1 MAIQF
6 TIGRFKPIALSVAVA
21 SALVSQSVI
30 AQELTFSLPEQGL
43 ASSIE
48 QISRQGQ
55 VALLYDKGQLNGLRA
70 PALSGTYSPQTAL
83 QKILIGSGLELVNE
97 NGMLVIRPQ
106 NLNQGTLVL
115 PETQVSGAVQNH
127 PSMDVMSAPQYVTAE
142 EISQKNTGDGNITDL
157 MKTNPA
163 VQFANNDS
171 NSMNQGEIKPSR
183 ISIHGSSSYQNA
195 YRLDGV
201 SFNNDFDPADNGLGE
216 TATKLSSSDQGIY
229 IDSRLI
235 DSMAVYDNN
244 IPVEFGG
251 FTGGTVEVNSRRW
264 QGENSAHAYYRLT
277 RSGWNNLFHDSTQAI
292 DTSKN
297 DTANPARFQNRYD
310 KNDFGGWFELG
321 VTENSGVVFSAS
333 RRSSTIPMTVTG
345 GAGAVIEN
353 GEVEMTEFASGSK
366 NQHRTSD
373 NYFLKYSIDLSDVN
387 SLDLSAN
394 YASYQSRLFSSSVMN
409 SGYDSTH
416 NGFGLTAVYKHQ
428 LSLGQL
434 ELTANTQDLKDERDN
449 DQKYSVIL
457 RAAVDN
463 DYSNMVDANS
473 GGLGDLISQ
482 QRSQSAKAV
491 MRFNPLEDGLGAT
504 HKPTVGTEISYTK
517 GIYKRDKDYIQYT
530 FTGNVDKD
538 DMFNGML
545 WNAARFKAGKYTA
558 DYTNYALFLDDTI
571 EYGRLTLRPG
581 IRLDRDD
588 FVSRTNI
595 APRLTGTYDVFGNGK
610 TQIIAGA
617 NRYYGRSML
626 NYALYGAQ
634 NGGMQTCDMMSDVC
648 TVNPNI
654 NTWENKK
661 DYEGLDSLKTPYNDE
676 LTLALQQD
684 ILATTWRLQYVH
696 REGYDEVRSRT
707 KTKKLDMFDPESKIR
722 VFDND
727 GRSSHDTVT
736 LSVNNSQPWEWAE
749 ASHVMTAS
757 LTWQQTDSN
766 TPKDSGY
773 NYFEGRNDLNLNKVY
788 YNGKVIDASKLPS
801 TSFNSP
807 FKVNLELT
815 SVWDNYDL
823 TWYNRLQWWGARDQV
838 VRYGNGEGTYTDPEY
853 GLIRRYTDQHYSSKY
868 TWDTRLG
875 WKPDFAYGFGVS
887 VEVNN
892 VLNNKNVADT
902 FTYSNRTIKSY
913 DPGRQF
919 WLQVNYDF

>member
-6 TIGRFKPIALSVAVA
+6 TLGRFKPIALSLAVT
-21 SALVSQSVI
+21 SALVSQSAI
-30 AQELTFSLPEQGL
+30 AQEITFSLPEQGL
-43 ASSIE
+43 ASAID

-55 VALLYDKGQLNGLRA
+55 VSLLYDKSQLNGLRA
-70 PALSGTYSPQTAL
+70 PALSGSYTPQTAL

-115 PETQVSGAVQNH
+115 PETQVSGVVQNH
-127 PSMDVMSAPQYVTAE
+127 PAMDVMSAPQYVTSE

-201 SFNNDFDPADNGLGE
+201 NFNNDFDPADSGLGE
-216 TATKLSSSDQGIY
+216 TSTRLSSSDQGIY

-277 RSGWNNLFHDSTQAI
+277 RSGWNNLFHDSSQSI
-292 DTSKN
+292 DTTKN

-345 GAGAVIEN
+345 GEAFVLENNTIEPIYSD
-353 GEVEMTEFASGSK
+353 SGKK
-366 NQHRTSD
+366 NQRRTSD
-373 NYFLKYSIDLSDVN
+373 NYFLKYSMNLSEKS

-394 YASYQSRLFSSSVMN
+394 YASYDSRLFSSSISN

-416 NGFGLTAVYKHQ
+416 DGMGLTAVFKHQ
-428 LSLGQL
+428 FDLGQF
-434 ELTANTQDLKDERDN
+434 EATANTQSLKDDRKN
-449 DQKYSVIL
+449 DQKYSLMV
-457 RAAVDN
+457 RAIEFDD
-463 DYSNMVDANS
+463 DYNYLGTTERNS
-473 GGLGDLISQ
+473 GGLGDLESKQ
-482 QRSQSAKAV
+482 NTHSLKTV
-491 MRFNPLEDGLGAT
+491 MRFNPQEDSLGLTHQPTAGAE
-504 HKPTVGTEISYTK
+504 VNYTK
-517 GIYKRDKDYIQYT
+517 GTYVRDHDYFQYT
-530 FTGNVDKD
+530 YSGNLMGD
-538 DMFNGML
+538 DYSGTLTNIS
-545 WNAARFKAGKYTA
+545 RFKKGSYSA
-558 DYTNYALFLDDTI
+558 DYTNYAIFLDDNI
-571 EYGRLTLRPG
+571 QYGKLTLRPG
-581 IRLDRDD
+581 VRLDRDD
-588 FVSRTNI
+588 FVNRTNV
-595 APRLTGTYDVFGNGK
+595 APRISGTYDLFGDKK
-610 TQIIAGA
+610 TLLIAGA

-626 NYALYGAQ
+626 TYALYGAQ
-634 NGGMQTCDMMSDVC
+634 NGGMQTCAGYFEPCSLIPENNEWD
-648 TVNPNI
+648 
-654 NTWENKK
+654 NKK
-661 DYEGLDSLKTPYNDE
+661 DYEGIDSLKTPYNDE
-676 LTLALQQD
+676 LTLALQQE
-684 ILATTWRLQYVH
+684 ILSTTWRLQYVH
-696 REGYDEVRSRT
+696 REGYDEVRTRT
-707 KTKKLDMFDPESKIR
+707 KYNSRDEDKRSIR
-722 VFDND
+722 MYDNG

-757 LTWQQTDSN
+757 FTWQQSESN

-773 NYFEGRNDLNLNKVY
+773 NSFDPGNKVNLNKVWY
-788 YNGKVIDASKLPS
+788 DGKVIDSSKLPS

-807 FKVNLELT
+807 IKLNLEMT
-815 SVWDNYDL
+815 SVWDEYDV
-823 TWYNRLQWWGARDQV
+823 TWYNRLQWWGSRDQA
-838 VRYGNGEGTYTDPEY
+838 VRYDNAYYTDPEY
-853 GLIRRYTDQHYSSKY
+853 GQLRKYTKQNFASKY

-875 WKPDFAYGFGVS
+875 WKPDFAYGFGFS

-892 VLNNKNVADT
+892 VLNNKNIADR
-902 FTYSNRTIKSY
+902 FMFNDRTIKSY

-919 WLQVNYDF
+919 WLQVNYDL

>member
-6 TIGRFKPIALSVAVA
+6 TLGRFKPIALSLAVT
-21 SALVSQSVI
+21 SALVSQSAI
-30 AQELTFSLPEQGL
+30 AQEITFSLPEQGL
-43 ASSIE
+43 ASAID

-55 VALLYDKGQLNGLRA
+55 VSLLYDKSQLSGLRA
-70 PALSGTYSPQTAL
+70 PALSGSYTPQTAL

-115 PETQVSGAVQNH
+115 PETQVSGVVQNH
-127 PSMDVMSAPQYVTAE
+127 PAMDVMSAPQYVTSE

-201 SFNNDFDPADNGLGE
+201 SFNNDFDPADSGLGE
-216 TATKLSSSDQGIY
+216 TATRLSSSDQGIY

-277 RSGWNNLFHDSTQAI
+277 RSGWNNLFHDSTQSI
-292 DTSKN
+292 DTTKN

-345 GAGAVIEN
+345 GEAFVLENNTIEPIYSD
-353 GEVEMTEFASGSK
+353 SGKK
-366 NQHRTSD
+366 NQRRTSD
-373 NYFLKYSIDLSDVN
+373 NYFLKYSMNLSEKS

-394 YASYQSRLFSSSVMN
+394 YASYDSRLFSSSISN

-416 NGFGLTAVYKHQ
+416 DGLGLTAVFKHQ
-428 LSLGQL
+428 FDLGQF
-434 ELTANTQDLKDERDN
+434 EATANTQSLKDDRKN
-449 DQKYSVIL
+449 DQKYSLMV
-457 RAAVDN
+457 RAIEFDD
-463 DYSNMVDANS
+463 DYNYLGTTERNS
-473 GGLGDLISQ
+473 GGLGDLESKQ
-482 QRSQSAKAV
+482 NTHSLKTV
-491 MRFNPLEDGLGAT
+491 MRFNPQEDSLGLTHQPTAGAE
-504 HKPTVGTEISYTK
+504 VNYTK
-517 GIYKRDKDYIQYT
+517 GTYVRDHDYFQYT
-530 FTGNVDKD
+530 YSGNLMGD
-538 DMFNGML
+538 DYSGTLTNIS
-545 WNAARFKAGKYTA
+545 RFKKGSYSA
-558 DYTNYALFLDDTI
+558 DYTNYAIFLDDNI
-571 EYGRLTLRPG
+571 QYGKLTLRPG
-581 IRLDRDD
+581 VRLDRDD
-588 FVSRTNI
+588 FVNRTNV
-595 APRLTGTYDVFGNGK
+595 APRISGTYDLFGDKK
-610 TQIIAGA
+610 TLLIAGA

-626 NYALYGAQ
+626 TYALYGAQ
-634 NGGMQTCDMMSDVC
+634 NGGMQTCAGYFEPCSLIPENNEWD
-648 TVNPNI
+648 
-654 NTWENKK
+654 NKK
-661 DYEGLDSLKTPYNDE
+661 DYEGIDSLKTPYNDE
-676 LTLALQQD
+676 LTLALQQE
-684 ILATTWRLQYVH
+684 ILSTTWRLQYVH
-696 REGYDEVRSRT
+696 REGYDEVRTRT
-707 KTKKLDMFDPESKIR
+707 KYNSRDEDKRSIR
-722 VFDND
+722 MYDNG

-757 LTWQQTDSN
+757 FTWQQSESN

-773 NYFEGRNDLNLNKVY
+773 NSFDPGNKVNLNKVWY
-788 YNGKVIDASKLPS
+788 DGKVIDSSKLPS

-807 FKVNLELT
+807 IKLNLEMT
-815 SVWDNYDL
+815 SVWDEYDV
-823 TWYNRLQWWGARDQV
+823 TWYNRLQWWGSRDQA
-838 VRYGNGEGTYTDPEY
+838 VRYDNAYYTDPEY
-853 GLIRRYTDQHYSSKY
+853 GQLRKYTKQNFASKY

-875 WKPDFAYGFGVS
+875 WKPDFAYGFGFS

-892 VLNNKNVADT
+892 VLNNKNIADR
-902 FTYSNRTIKSY
+902 FMFNDRTIKSY

-919 WLQVNYDF
+919 WLQVNYDL

>member
-6 TIGRFKPIALSVAVA
+6 TLGRFKPIALSLAVT
-21 SALVSQSVI
+21 SALVSQSAI
-30 AQELTFSLPEQGL
+30 AQEITFSLPEQGL
-43 ASSIE
+43 ASAID

-55 VALLYDKGQLNGLRA
+55 VSLLYDKSQLSGLRA
-70 PALSGTYSPQTAL
+70 PALSGSYTPQTAL

-115 PETQVSGAVQNH
+115 PETQVSGVVQNH
-127 PSMDVMSAPQYVTAE
+127 PAMDVMSAPQYVTSE

-201 SFNNDFDPADNGLGE
+201 SFNNDFDPADSGLGE
-216 TATKLSSSDQGIY
+216 TATRLSSSDQGIY

-277 RSGWNNLFHDSTQAI
+277 RSGWNNLFHDSTQSI
-292 DTSKN
+292 DTTKN

-345 GAGAVIEN
+345 GEAYVLEN
-353 GEVEMTEFASGSK
+353 NTVEPIYSDSGKK
-366 NQHRTSD
+366 NQRRTSD
-373 NYFLKYSIDLSDVN
+373 NYFLKYSMNLSEKS

-394 YASYQSRLFSSSVMN
+394 YASYDSRLFSSSISN

-416 NGFGLTAVYKHQ
+416 DGLGLTAVFKHQ
-428 LSLGQL
+428 FDLGQF
-434 ELTANTQDLKDERDN
+434 EATANTQSLKDDRKN
-449 DQKYSVIL
+449 DQKYSLMV
-457 RAAVDN
+457 RAFEFDKDFN
-463 DYSNMVDANS
+463 YKGTTERNS
-473 GGLGDLISQ
+473 GGLGDLESKQ
-482 QRSQSAKAV
+482 NTHSLKTV
-491 MRFNPLEDGLGAT
+491 MRFNPQEDSLGLTHQPTAGAE
-504 HKPTVGTEISYTK
+504 VNYTK
-517 GIYKRDKDYIQYT
+517 GTYVRDHDYFQYT
-530 FTGNVDKD
+530 YSGNLIED
-538 DMFNGML
+538 DYSGSLTNIS
-545 WNAARFKAGKYTA
+545 RFKKGSYSA
-558 DYTNYALFLDDTI
+558 DYTNYAIFLDDNI
-571 EYGRLTLRPG
+571 QYGKLTLRPG
-581 IRLDRDD
+581 VRLDRDD
-588 FVSRTNI
+588 FVNRTNV
-595 APRLTGTYDVFGNGK
+595 APRISGTYDLFGDKK
-610 TQIIAGA
+610 TLLIAGA

-626 NYALYGAQ
+626 TYALYGAQ
-634 NGGMQTCDMMSDVC
+634 NGGMQTCAGYFEPCSLIPENNEWD
-648 TVNPNI
+648 
-654 NTWENKK
+654 NKK
-661 DYEGLDSLKTPYNDE
+661 DYEGIDSLKTPYNDE
-676 LTLALQQD
+676 LTLALQQE
-684 ILATTWRLQYVH
+684 ILSTTWRLQYVH
-696 REGYDEVRSRT
+696 REGYDEVRTRT
-707 KTKKLDMFDPESKIR
+707 KYNSRDEDKRSIR
-722 VFDND
+722 MYDNG

-757 LTWQQTDSN
+757 FTWQQSESN

-773 NYFEGRNDLNLNKVY
+773 NSFDPGNKVNLNKVWY
-788 YNGKVIDASKLPS
+788 DGKVIDSSKLPS

-807 FKVNLELT
+807 IKLNLEMT
-815 SVWDNYDL
+815 SVWDEYDV
-823 TWYNRLQWWGARDQV
+823 TWYNRLQWWGSRDQA
-838 VRYGNGEGTYTDPEY
+838 VRYDNAYYTDPEY
-853 GLIRRYTDQHYSSKY
+853 GQLRKYTKQNFASKY

-875 WKPDFAYGFGVS
+875 WKPDFAYGFGFS

-892 VLNNKNVADT
+892 VLNNKNIADR
-902 FTYSNRTIKSY
+902 FMFNDRTIKSY

-919 WLQVNYDF
+919 WLQVNYDL